1 MSKKW
6 LMRIALFC
14 AMLLVM
20 LGASKLR
27 MGSDSMSQDI
37 ALAPGKTVVCT
48 VDLGKEGALKRLL
61 SPNIYALSL
70 RLQPEAKEKLRVVGS
85 GMEMFL
91 SQGSKKGIWTELKP
105 EDELQVKAGKGK
117 NKHGQGKNMA
127 RNIPLNVEL
136 RVPREALEKHDVAEG
151 TLKFYGEKGEYASV
165 LVKVI
170 NSRGQS

>member
-61 SPNIYALSL
+61 SPNIYVLSL

-105 EDELQVKAGKGK
+105 
-117 NKHGQGKNMA
+117 
-127 RNIPLNVEL
+127 
-136 RVPREALEKHDVAEG
+136 
-151 TLKFYGEKGEYASV
+151 
-165 LVKVI
+165 
-170 NSRGQS
+170 

>member
-6 LMRIALFC
+6 VIRIALFC
-14 AMLLVM
+14 VMLLVM
-20 LGASKLR
+20 LGAARMR
-27 MGSDSMSQDI
+27 MGSDSMSQNI
-37 ALAPGKTVVCT
+37 ALSSGKSVACT
-48 VDLGKEGALKRLL
+48 VDLAKEGALKRLL

-70 RLQPEAKEKLRVVGS
+70 RIQPEAKAKLRVEGS

-91 SQGSKKGIWTELKP
+91 SQGSKKGIWTELTP
-105 EDELQVKAGKGK
+105 ADELQYKAGKGK

-151 TLKFYGEKGEYASV
+151 TL
-165 LVKVI
+165 
-170 NSRGQS
+170 

>member
-85 GMEMFL
+85 GMEMYL
-91 SQGSKKGIWTELKP
+91 SQGRKKGIWTEVTP
-105 EDELQVKAGKGK
+105 QDELQYKAGKGT
-117 NKHGQGKNMA
+117 NKHGHGKNMA
-127 RNIPLNVEL
+127 NNLPLNVEL
-136 RVPREALEKHDVAEG
+136 RVDREAVQKRNVAEG
-151 TLKFYGEKGEYASV
+151 YLQFYDEKGAYAEIII
-165 LVKVI
+165 KVI
-170 NSRGQS
+170 NSRVG